1 MLYWHSK
8 ANIFVKFTFSQMFNN
23 IYVAHWCKFTVVC
36 KVFDVSYISAIY
48 LWVYNST
55 LLYILGFGTT
65 NLLKAGNFKPIVPAI
80 FDSLPCIK
88 KAAEI
93 EDFNVGQEIQ
103 RFQRSA
109 PQLVSKQ
116 KQNKVSA
123 VYLKKTQQS
132 TVFI

>member
-1 MLYWHSK
+1 M
-8 ANIFVKFTFSQMFNN
+8 A
-23 IYVAHWCKFTVVC
+23 
-36 KVFDVSYISAIY
+36 
-48 LWVYNST
+48 
-55 LLYILGFGTT
+55 YILGFGTT
-65 NLLKAGNFKPIVPAI
+65 NLLKAGNFKPFVPAI

-109 PQLVSKQ
+109 PQIASKQ

-123 VYLKKTQQS
+123 
-132 TVFI
+132 IC